1 MLYGFGLGGISPWSL
16 LIILVIVVVIFG
28 TKRLRNAGGDLGG
41 AVKNFKD
48 SVKDGAD
55 SVNAKK
61 EALSDAADDA
71 IVDIASTTGRR
82 ERNGSGRGEREAG
95 CTISRM

>member
-1 MLYGFGLGGISPWSL
+1 MLYGFGLAGISPWSL

-48 SVKDGAD
+48 SMKSGENEAV
-55 SVNAKK
+55 AKK
-61 EALSDAADDA
+61 EAIEEAKDDVIDAVSKVKD
-71 IVDIASTTGRR
+71 STK
-82 ERNGSGRGEREAG
+82 S
-95 CTISRM
+95 

>member
-48 SVKDGAD
+48 SMKDGVDKANAKREALDDTADDVIDAASKVKD
-55 SVNAKK
+55 
-61 EALSDAADDA
+61 
-71 IVDIASTTGRR
+71 TTK
-82 ERNGSGRGEREAG
+82 S
-95 CTISRM
+95 

>member
-1 MLYGFGLGGISPWSL
+1 MVYGFGLAGISPWSL

-48 SVKDGAD
+48 SMKTGENEATAAKD
-55 SVNAKK
+55 AKK
-61 EALSDAADDA
+61 EAIETAKDDV
-71 IVDIASTTGRR
+71 IDVASKVKDSTK
-82 ERNGSGRGEREAG
+82 S
-95 CTISRM
+95 

>member
-16 LIILVIVVVIFG
+16 LIILVIVLVIFG
-28 TKRLRNAGGDLGG
+28 TKRLRNAGGDLGS

-48 SVKDGAD
+48 SMKEGAD

-61 EALSDAADDA
+61 ETLEDTADDVIDA
-71 IVDIASTTGRR
+71 TSKVKDTTK
-82 ERNGSGRGEREAG
+82 S
-95 CTISRM
+95 

>member
-48 SVKDGAD
+48 SMKTGENE
-55 SVNAKK
+55 VNAKK
-61 EALSDAADDA
+61 EAIEDAKDDVIEA
-71 IVDIASTTGRR
+71 TAKVKDTTK
-82 ERNGSGRGEREAG
+82 S
-95 CTISRM
+95 

>member
-55 SVNAKK
+55 AVNAKK
-61 EALSDAADDA
+61 EALSDSADDA
-71 IVDIASTTGRR
+71 IDAASKVKDTTK
-82 ERNGSGRGEREAG
+82 S
-95 CTISRM
+95 

>member
-16 LIILVIVVVIFG
+16 IIILVIVVVIFG

-48 SVKDGAD
+48 SMRSGEKE
-55 SVNAKK
+55 VNAKK
-61 EALSDAADDA
+61 ESIEKAKDDV
-71 IVDIASTTGRR
+71 IETTSKVKDT
-82 ERNGSGRGEREAG
+82 EKS
-95 CTISRM
+95 

>member
-1 MLYGFGLGGISPWSL
+1 MLYGFGMAGISPWSL

-48 SVKDGAD
+48 SMKTGENEVTAAKD
-55 SVNAKK
+55 AKK
-61 EALSDAADDA
+61 ESIEKTTDDVIDATSKVKDSAK
-71 IVDIASTTGRR
+71 S
-82 ERNGSGRGEREAG
+82 
-95 CTISRM
+95 

>member
-48 SVKDGAD
+48 SMKTGENEVNKAAD
-55 SVNAKK
+55 AKK
-61 EALSDAADDA
+61 EAIENAADDV
-71 IVDIASTTGRR
+71 IESTAKVKDTTK
-82 ERNGSGRGEREAG
+82 S
-95 CTISRM
+95 

>member
-48 SVKDGAD
+48 SMKTGAD
-55 SVNAKK
+55 DMNAKK
-61 EALSDAADDA
+61 ESIEDAADDVIDA
-71 IVDIASTTGRR
+71 TSKVKDTTK
-82 ERNGSGRGEREAG
+82 S
-95 CTISRM
+95 

>member
-48 SVKDGAD
+48 SMKDGAN
-55 SVNAKK
+55 SVNAKNAKK
-61 EALSDAADDA
+61 EAIEDAADDVIEA
-71 IVDIASTTGRR
+71 TSKVKDTTK
-82 ERNGSGRGEREAG
+82 S
-95 CTISRM
+95 

>member
-48 SVKDGAD
+48 SMKTGENEAKKAQD
-55 SVNAKK
+55 AKK
-61 EALSDAADDA
+61 EAIEDAKDDV
-71 IVDIASTTGRR
+71 IDVASKVKDSTK
-82 ERNGSGRGEREAG
+82 S
-95 CTISRM
+95 

>member
-1 MLYGFGLGGISPWSL
+1 MIYGFGFGGISPWSL

-48 SVKDGAD
+48 SMKTGENEVTATK
-55 SVNAKK
+55 NTKK
-61 EALSDAADDA
+61 EAISDAKDDVIDA
-71 IVDIASTTGRR
+71 VSKVKDSTK
-82 ERNGSGRGEREAG
+82 S
-95 CTISRM
+95 

>member
-1 MLYGFGLGGISPWSL
+1 MLYGFGLAGISPWSL

-48 SVKDGAD
+48 SMKTGENEATAAK
-55 SVNAKK
+55 NATK
-61 EALSDAADDA
+61 EA
-71 IVDIASTTGRR
+71 IVDAKDDVIDAVSKVKDSTK
-82 ERNGSGRGEREAG
+82 A
-95 CTISRM
+95 

>member
-1 MLYGFGLGGISPWSL
+1 MLYGFGLAGISPWSL

-48 SVKDGAD
+48 SMKTGENEVTKAKNATKEAISDAKDDVIDVASKVKD
-55 SVNAKK
+55 
-61 EALSDAADDA
+61 
-71 IVDIASTTGRR
+71 STK
-82 ERNGSGRGEREAG
+82 S
-95 CTISRM
+95 

>member
-1 MLYGFGLGGISPWSL
+1 MVYGFGLAGISPWSL

-48 SVKDGAD
+48 SMKAGENEATAAKNAKNVTKEAISDAKDDVIDVASKVKD
-55 SVNAKK
+55 
-61 EALSDAADDA
+61 
-71 IVDIASTTGRR
+71 STK
-82 ERNGSGRGEREAG
+82 S
-95 CTISRM
+95 

>member
-48 SVKDGAD
+48 SMKTGEKEVTE
-55 SVNAKK
+55 KK
-61 EALSDAADDA
+61 EAIEDAKDDA
-71 IVDIASTTGRR
+71 IDAVSKVKDSTK
-82 ERNGSGRGEREAG
+82 S
-95 CTISRM
+95 

>member
-48 SVKDGAD
+48 SMKDGAD
-55 SVNAKK
+55 KVNAKR
-61 EALSDAADDA
+61 EALDDAAEDVIEATSKVKD
-71 IVDIASTTGRR
+71 TTKL
-82 ERNGSGRGEREAG
+82 
-95 CTISRM
+95 

>member
-48 SVKDGAD
+48 SMKTSENEAATAKNAKNATKEAIADAKDDVIDVVSKVKD
-55 SVNAKK
+55 
-61 EALSDAADDA
+61 
-71 IVDIASTTGRR
+71 STK
-82 ERNGSGRGEREAG
+82 S
-95 CTISRM
+95 